1 LGDWRRDP
9 AEVVSFAQISIDR
22 QEHTDV
28 EAVRGSEGSRASLLC
43 AETQRRT
50 RARIAML
57 AMRPSS

>member
-22 QEHTDV
+22 QEETDV
-28 EAVRGSEGSRASLLC
+28 EAVRSSEGSRASFLW
-43 AETQRRT
+43 AETQHRT
-50 RARIAML
+50 RVQIAML